1 MDEMEKS
8 MIAVITGLLSLSW
21 SIYMLWLLYNLVG
34 ATPLMWFM
42 FWTYIPMVII
52 FTIIGSFVRRT

>member
-1 MDEMEKS
+1 MDEMAKS

-21 SIYMLWLLYNLVG
+21 SIYMLWLLHNLVG

-42 FWTYIPMVII
+42 FWTYTPMVII
-52 FTIIGSFVRRT
+52 FIIIGSFLKRA